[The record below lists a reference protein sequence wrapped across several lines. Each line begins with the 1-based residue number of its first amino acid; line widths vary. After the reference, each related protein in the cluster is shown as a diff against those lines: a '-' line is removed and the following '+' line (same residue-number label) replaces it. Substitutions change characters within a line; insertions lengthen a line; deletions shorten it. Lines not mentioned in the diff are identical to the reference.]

1 MNKSGSKWL
10 KFGLFTVGL
19 GQSFVFVIVPPL
31 ARELGLSEVQASS
44 VFALSA
50 IGWALTSA
58 AWGRASD
65 KYGRRNIA
73 ILGLVGYSASLI
85 AMITPLFLVEKNI
98 LDLVFLFPLLVF
110 GRMLNGIL
118 GSATR
123 PASFA
128 YVADN
133 SSKDKR
139 TVMFARLES
148 SFLIGTVAGPLIGG
162 FLVLISKETPFY
174 MFSFLGLV
182 ASLGIY
188 KNIENKPS
196 AVLSNP
202 KNSPKVSW
210 RSKTVWPFL
219 FIASVSS
226 LCLASLIQTIG
237 FYLFD
242 TFPNIDDLPV
252 VISMTFALL
261 SISTIVSQ
269 YLFTDA
275 FPLTNYKLLIYGIL
289 LICFS
294 YIVMAFYPKI
304 SVYYLAIIVNGL
316 GGGLL
321 RPAISSSLSLAQSPE
336 HQGSV
341 AGYLGSVYPIGHILT
356 PILAMPIYAY
366 NPAYLYYFSSFLC
379 FICFLFIITQ
389 SVFSQN
395 NSK

>member
-1 MNKSGSKWL
+1 MHKSGSKWL

-31 ARELGLSEVQASS
+31 ARELGLSEIQASS

-73 ILGLVGYSASLI
+73 ILGLFGYSASLI

-110 GRMLNGIL
+110 GRMLNGLL

-128 YVADN
+128 YVADT
-133 SSKDKR
+133 SSKDTR
-139 TVMFARLES
+139 TVKFARLES

-162 FLVLISKETPFY
+162 FLILISKETPFY
-174 MFSFLGLV
+174 IFSFLGLV
-182 ASLGIY
+182 ASVGIY
-188 KNIENKPS
+188 RNIENKPS
-196 AVLSNP
+196 LVLNNQNNSSKISWKSN
-202 KNSPKVSW
+202 K
-210 RSKTVWPFL
+210 VWPFL
-219 FIASVSS
+219 FLASISS

-242 TFPNIDDLPV
+242 TFPDIEDLPV

-275 FPLTNYKLLIYGIL
+275 FPLTNNKLLIYGVL
-289 LICFS
+289 LLCFS

-379 FICFLFIITQ
+379 FICFLFIMTHA
-389 SVFSQN
+389 VFKQN

>member
-31 ARELGLSEVQASS
+31 ARELGLSEVQTSS

-162 FLVLISKETPFY
+162 FLVLISKGTPFY

-196 AVLSNP
+196 PGLSNP

-289 LICFS
+289 LIFFS
-294 YIVMAFYPKI
+294 YIVMAFYSKI

-356 PILAMPIYAY
+356 PILAMPVYAY

-379 FICFLFIITQ
+379 FICFLFIITH

>member
-1 MNKSGSKWL
+1 MSKSGSKWL

-73 ILGLVGYSASLI
+73 ILGLFGYSASLI

-110 GRMLNGIL
+110 GRMLNGLL

-128 YVADN
+128 YIADT

-139 TVMFARLES
+139 TVKFARLES

-162 FLVLISKETPFY
+162 FLILISKETPFY
-174 MFSFLGLV
+174 IFSFLGLV
-182 ASLGIY
+182 ASVGIY
-188 KNIENKPS
+188 RNIENKPS
-196 AVLSNP
+196 LILTNQD
-202 KNSPKVSW
+202 NSSKVSW
-210 RSKTVWPFL
+210 RSNTVWPFL
-219 FIASVSS
+219 FLASISS

-242 TFPNIDDLPV
+242 TFPDIDDLPV

-275 FPLTNYKLLIYGIL
+275 FPLTNNKLLIYGVL
-289 LICFS
+289 LLCFS

-356 PILAMPIYAY
+356 PILAMPVYAY

-379 FICFLFIITQ
+379 FICFLFIMTHA
-389 SVFSQN
+389 VFKQN
-395 NSK
+395 NLK

>member
-73 ILGLVGYSASLI
+73 ILGLFGYSASLI

-110 GRMLNGIL
+110 GRMLNGLL

-128 YVADN
+128 YVADT

-139 TVMFARLES
+139 TVKFARLES

-162 FLVLISKETPFY
+162 FLILISKETPFY
-174 MFSFLGLV
+174 IFSFLGLV
-182 ASLGIY
+182 ASVGIY
-188 KNIENKPS
+188 RNIENKPS
-196 AVLSNP
+196 LVLSNQN
-202 KNSPKVSW
+202 NSSKISW
-210 RSKTVWPFL
+210 KSNKVWPFL
-219 FIASVSS
+219 FLASISS

-242 TFPNIDDLPV
+242 TFPDIEDLPV

-275 FPLTNYKLLIYGIL
+275 FPLTNNKLLIYGVL
-289 LICFS
+289 LLCFS

-366 NPAYLYYFSSFLC
+366 NPAHLYYFSSFLC
-379 FICFLFIITQ
+379 FICFLFIMTHA
-389 SVFSQN
+389 VFKQN

>member
-1 MNKSGSKWL
+1 MHKSGSKWL

-31 ARELGLSEVQASS
+31 ARELGLSEIQASS

-73 ILGLVGYSASLI
+73 ILGLLGYSASLI

-98 LDLVFLFPLLVF
+98 LDLAFLFPLLVF
-110 GRMLNGIL
+110 GRMLNGLL

-128 YVADN
+128 YVADT

-139 TVMFARLES
+139 TVKFARLES

-162 FLVLISKETPFY
+162 FLILISKETPFY
-174 MFSFLGLV
+174 IFSFLGLV
-182 ASLGIY
+182 ASVGIY
-188 KNIENKPS
+188 RNIENKPS
-196 AVLSNP
+196 LILSNQN
-202 KNSPKVSW
+202 NSSKISW
-210 RSKTVWPFL
+210 KSNKVWPFL
-219 FIASVSS
+219 FLASISS

-242 TFPNIDDLPV
+242 TFPDIDDLPV

-275 FPLTNYKLLIYGIL
+275 FPLTNNKLLIYGVL
-289 LICFS
+289 LLCFS

-379 FICFLFIITQ
+379 FICFLFIMTHA
-389 SVFSQN
+389 VFKQN

>member
-1 MNKSGSKWL
+1 MKNYGSSWL

-31 ARELGLSEVQASS
+31 ARELGLSEVQTSS
-44 VFALSA
+44 IFAFSA

-73 ILGLVGYSASLI
+73 ILGLLGYSASLI
-85 AMITPLFLVEKNI
+85 AMITPLFLVEKNL
-98 LDLVFLFPLLVF
+98 LDLIFLFPLLVF
-110 GRMLNGIL
+110 GRMLNGLL

-128 YVADN
+128 YVADT

-139 TVMFARLES
+139 TVKFARLES

-162 FLVLISKETPFY
+162 FLILISKETPFY
-174 MFSFLGLV
+174 IFSILGLI
-182 ASLGIY
+182 ASIGIY
-188 KNIENKPS
+188 KNIENKPTTEINQEK
-196 AVLSNP
+196 LIQ
-202 KNSPKVSW
+202 KVSW
-210 RSKTVWPFL
+210 KSKTVWPFL
-219 FIASVSS
+219 FIASISS

-242 TFPNIDDLPV
+242 TFPDIEDLSV
-252 VISMTFALL
+252 LISMTFVLL
-261 SISTIVSQ
+261 SISTIMSQ

-275 FPLTNYKLLIYGIL
+275 FPLSNNKLLIYGIL
-289 LICFS
+289 LLTFS
-294 YIVMAFYPKI
+294 YIVMALYPKL
-304 SVYYLAIIVNGL
+304 SVYYLAIIINGL

-356 PILAMPIYAY
+356 PVLAMPIYAL
-366 NPAYLYYFSSFLC
+366 NPAFLYYFSSILCLIC
-379 FICFLFIITQ
+379 FIFIITNP
-389 SVFSQN
+389 VLKTN
-395 NSK
+395 R